1 VYMLLDGM
9 LGSKVAVKT
18 LRTMLKQPYR
28 EWFLTE
34 LVSEVGVGVGPLMK
48 ALKEFVARGVAQ
60 ERIVGKQHFYKPNLE
75 NQVTRSLFDLFTMER
90 TLEIPTKLRTA
101 LQEFVAKL
109 RTESK
114 EDLLSVVLFGSAATG
129 RATPESDLD
138 LLLIFSASPKDDK
151 KIRMQLDSVSG
162 FYDTLL
168 QEHIMTKNE
177 FLEMYGY
184 GDDLVA
190 NALANGIVFYD
201 TGFLAPLLSKPLPI
215 PSTRVAT
222 QNLEEARRKIEDA
235 KRNYRAGSL
244 DTTIELLGLAAS
256 FAARAYLILKGE
268 LPGSRHDLVS
278 QMRKYSAQFAALL
291 DNVTKARTRAAHAK
305 TSIGKEAVWNMLT
318 DCERFVR
325 EGYEE
330 SGSGS

>member
-1 VYMLLDGM
+1 MLLDAM

-18 LRTMLKQPYR
+18 LRTMLRRPYR

-34 LVSEVGVGVGPLMK
+34 LVREVGVGVGPLMK
-48 ALKEFVARGVAQ
+48 SLKELVARGVTQ

-90 TLEIPTKLRTA
+90 RLQIPAKLRTA
-101 LQEFVAKL
+101 LEEFVTKL

-114 EDLLSVVLFGSAATG
+114 ENLLSVVLFGSVATG

-138 LLLIFSASPKDDK
+138 LLLIFNDSPKDDK
-151 KIRMQLDSVSG
+151 EIRTQLDSVSG
-162 FYDTLL
+162 FYDTLA
-168 QEHIMTKNE
+168 QEHIMTRNE

-190 NALANGIVFYD
+190 NALANGIVLYD
-201 TGFLAPLLSKPLPI
+201 TGFLVPLLSKPLPL
-215 PSTRVAT
+215 PSLRVAT
-222 QNLEEARRKIEDA
+222 QDLEEARRKIEDA

-256 FAARAYLILKGE
+256 FAARAYLITKGE

-278 QMRKYSAQFAALL
+278 QMRKYSVEFAALL
-291 DNVTKARTRAAHAK
+291 DNVTKARNRAAHAK
-305 TSIGKEAVWNMLT
+305 ISIGKEPVWTMLK
-318 DCERFVR
+318 DCERYVR
-325 EGYEE
+325 QGYEE
-330 SGSGS
+330 SRRVS